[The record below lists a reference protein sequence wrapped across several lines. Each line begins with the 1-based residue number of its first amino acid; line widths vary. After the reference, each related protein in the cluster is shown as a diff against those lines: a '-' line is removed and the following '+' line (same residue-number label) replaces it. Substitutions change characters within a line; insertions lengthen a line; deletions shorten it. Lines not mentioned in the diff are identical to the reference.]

1 MRNTNS
7 VPTSKTLH
15 PYLSVLKAVIN
26 EPRRYARPWYMAYL
40 LAGIVAAG
48 MVPVLLPL
56 LMASVSHDLT
66 GVAYVMG
73 AYDVGLLTS
82 PLWGMLA
89 EKHKQYRALFLAGF
103 LLSTAAIAVFP
114 LMHEM
119 SEWIPAAFVMG
130 VGFSG
135 AATIASLLI
144 VDFEPSGEWEPRIGL
159 LQSFNGVGQVI
170 GLLLAG
176 IFSHGS
182 LSIGLWIAAAI
193 LLPAWVF
200 ARIGLPASSHHRE
213 TGQAIHLSRLIH
225 IRSLA
230 AFPRLNFP
238 SGIGFHFHELNIS
251 GLRHLPETLG
261 TPFARFILS
270 WFTMA
275 LGVAGFFT
283 YFPLMLDHSYGINSH
298 FSSVIYAVVA
308 GIGIVLFVLAAK
320 WSEHFGVGKVYK
332 FGLWIRIAGFFL
344 LLILFFLPGIP
355 HFVFGA
361 TGFGLIVIAWP
372 ILSVSATNLAAQLT
386 PVSEGAAMGL
396 FNMAFAL
403 ATVIGA
409 FASGPLIAAFGYQA
423 ITIVAMCG
431 LGLSII
437 LGWNLVKKTTA

>member
-1 MRNTNS
+1 MSGSLQNS
-7 VPTSKTLH
+7 TQKISSQHLNVFQEV
-15 PYLSVLKAVIN
+15 LS
-26 EPRRYARPWYMAYL
+26 EPRRYARPWYFAYL
-40 LAGIVAAG
+40 LSGLVASG
-48 MVPVLLPL
+48 MVPILLPL
-56 LMASVSHDLT
+56 MMASVSHDLSS
-66 GVAYVMG
+66 VAYVMG
-73 AYDVGLLTS
+73 AYDFGLLSS
-82 PLWGMLA
+82 PLWGIMA
-89 EKHKQYRALFLAGF
+89 ERNKQYRALFFTGF
-103 LLSTAAIAVFP
+103 LLSALAIGAFP
-114 LMHEM
+114 FIRSI
-119 SEWIPAAFVMG
+119 SEWMPLAFAMG

-135 AATIASLLI
+135 ASTVSSLLI
-144 VDFEPSGEWEPRIGL
+144 VDFEPSNEWEPRIGL
-159 LQSFNGVGQVI
+159 LQSFNGIGQVI

-182 LSIGLWIAAAI
+182 LSVGLWIAAII
-193 LLPAWVF
+193 LIPALIL
-200 ARIGLPASSHHRE
+200 ARVGLPAGSHPHE
-213 TGQAIHLSRLIH
+213 TNFVAHFHHLLH

-230 AFPRLNFP
+230 AFPHINFP
-238 SGIGFHFHELNIS
+238 SGIGFHFHDLNMS
-251 GLRHLPETLG
+251 GLRHLSATFG
-261 TPFARFILS
+261 TRFARFLLS
-270 WFTMA
+270 WFLMA

-283 YFPLMLDHSYGINSH
+283 YFPLMLNHSYGINSH

-332 FGLWIRIAGFFL
+332 FGLWIRITGFFL
-344 LLILFFLPGIP
+344 LFILFFLPGIP

-361 TGFGLIVIAWP
+361 IGFGLIVIAWP

-386 PVSEGAAMGL
+386 PISEGAAMGL

-437 LGWNLVKKTTA
+437 LG